1 MLKLYLLRHAKSSWQ
16 QPNLSDFDRPLN
28 DRGKRDLREMGR
40 RLRARGASPRRII
53 ASPAART
60 AATARAIADALDMQP
75 GQVEYDQRLYLA
87 GPDDIL
93 ELLGERDEVELMLV
107 GHNPGFTQLAGLL
120 SGVSI
125 DNMPTCSYA
134 EIVFDAG
141 SWSGIRHGLGK
152 LLTFDWPKAD
162 EPVLG
167 DP

>member
-28 DRGKRDLREMGR
+28 DRGKRDAREMGR
-40 RLRARGASPRRII
+40 RLKARGARPHKII
-53 ASPAART
+53 TSPAAR
-60 AATARAIADALDMQP
+60 AATTARAIANALDAQP

-87 GPDDIL
+87 GPEDIL
-93 ELLGERDEVELMLV
+93 HLLGERGEGELMLV
-107 GHNPGFTQLAGLL
+107 GHNPGFTRLAGLL

-134 EIVFDAG
+134 EIAFDAD

-152 LLTFDWPKAD
+152 LLTFDWPKAE